1 MEPRAKSQW
10 VRTVKRLKKM
20 IYATAALLA
29 LLALVYVLGPRP
41 EVDLTIRAV
50 ELPEDLDKY
59 LRDSEKAIPDIVDG
73 AEKTIVWADPE
84 KKTRTEYSV
93 VYLHGFSASRQET
106 RPLCD
111 IVAKA
116 LGANLYYARLVGH
129 GRTGETMGA
138 ATLNDWL
145 NDAYESL
152 KIGQRIGDKVILV
165 GTSTGATLG
174 TWLAAQAD
182 VDLAG
187 LIMISPNFGLN
198 DPRAGVLSGPW
209 GLQLMKLFIGPYRS
223 WDGHNDLHRK
233 YWTTRYKVEAIVT
246 MLALVD
252 LARSAP
258 LHQIS
263 APTLVIYSPQ
273 DKVVDSNQISPMTE
287 SFQSEV
293 IELVPYEECADE
305 SQHVLAGDIISPE
318 STKPVAK
325 IMLDFIEKHLSSE
338 GSAK

>member
-1 MEPRAKSQW
+1 M
-10 VRTVKRLKKM
+10 KRLQKM

-41 EVDLTIRAV
+41 EVDLTIQEV
-50 ELPEDLDKY
+50 TLPKDLDKY
-59 LRDSEKAIPDIVDG
+59 LQDREKPIPDIVVG
-73 AEKTIVWADPE
+73 SEKTIVWADPE
-84 KKTRTEYSV
+84 KKQRTEYAL

-111 IVAKA
+111 IVAKD

-129 GRTGETMGA
+129 GRTGETMGS

-152 KIGQRIGDKVILV
+152 RIGQRLGNKVIIV

-182 VDLAG
+182 VNLDG

-198 DPRAGVLSGPW
+198 DPRAGILSGPW
-209 GLQLMKLFIGPYRS
+209 GLQMMKLFLGPYRS
-223 WDGHNDLHRK
+223 WEGHNDLHRK

-246 MLALVD
+246 MLALVE

-258 LHQIS
+258 LEQITS
-263 APTLVIYSPQ
+263 PTLVIYSPQ
-273 DKVVDSNQISPMTE
+273 DTVVDSNQITPMTE

-293 IELVPYEECADE
+293 IELVPYEECKDE
-305 SQHVLAGDIISPE
+305 SQHVLAGDIISPD
-318 STKPVAK
+318 STKAVAD
-325 IMLDFIEKHLSSE
+325 IMLEFIRKHIPPN
-338 GSAK
+338 GS

>member
-1 MEPRAKSQW
+1 
-10 VRTVKRLKKM
+10 M

-41 EVDLTIRAV
+41 EVDLTIQEV
-50 ELPEDLDKY
+50 QLPQDLDKY
-59 LRDSEKAIPDIVDG
+59 LQDREKPIPDIVVG
-73 AEKTIVWADPE
+73 SEKTIVWADPDQ
-84 KKTRTEYSV
+84 KTQTEFSL
-93 VYLHGFSASRQET
+93 VYIHGFSASRQET

-111 IVAKA
+111 IVAKE

-129 GRTGETMGA
+129 GRTGEAMGS

-152 KIGQRIGDKVILV
+152 RIGQRLGKKVILV

-182 VDLAG
+182 VELDG
-187 LIMISPNFGLN
+187 LIMISPNYGLN
-198 DPRAGVLSGPW
+198 DPRAGILSGPW
-209 GLQLMKLFIGPYRS
+209 GLQMMKLFLGPYRS
-223 WDGHNDLHRK
+223 WEGHNDLHRK

-246 MLALVD
+246 MLALVE
-252 LARSAP
+252 LARAAP
-258 LHQIS
+258 LDQIS

-293 IELVPYEECADE
+293 VELVPFEECSDE

-325 IMLDFIEKHLSSE
+325 IMVDFIRKHISQA
-338 GSAK
+338 GP